1 MKGKKRG
8 RPQGTGRNGQIKYLS
23 DIQLEAFMKQVRQS
37 KRDDFL
43 FGLMLYVGARVAE
56 IANLRL
62 EDFNEESNQ
71 VVIRGVKSGNTR
83 VYTMPGK
90 LWKKYQRWIK
100 ERDKVEDADKNPFVF
115 ITSHGTYDSGMSR
128 DGIQYLFKE
137 YARKAGLEG
146 FSAHSLRHTTAIQRV
161 RAGHSAVRIQ
171 KWLRQ
176 KQLTSTLKYFDLAGK
191 ELAEDENEA
200 QQVFDKFL

>member
-1 MKGKKRG
+1 MTGKKRG
-8 RPQGTGRNGQIKYLS
+8 RPEGTKKGGVIKYLS
-23 DIQLEAFMKQVRQS
+23 DEQLEAFMKEVRSS

-43 FGLMLYVGARVAE
+43 FGLMLYVGTRVAE
-56 IANLRL
+56 IANLKL

-90 LWKKYQRWIK
+90 LWKKYQRWLK
-100 ERDKVEDADKNPFVF
+100 ERDKIKDSDKNPYVF
-115 ITSHGTYDSGMSR
+115 ITSHGTYDTGMSR

-137 YARKAGLEG
+137 YAKKAGLNG

-191 ELAEDENEA
+191 ELQEDENEA

>member
-1 MKGKKRG
+1 MSGKKRG
-8 RPQGTGRNGQIKYLS
+8 RPEGTEKYGVIKYLS
-23 DIQLEAFMKQVRQS
+23 DEQLERYMKQVRQS

-56 IANLRL
+56 VSNLKL
-62 EDFNEESNQ
+62 EDFNNESNQ
-71 VVIRGVKSGNTR
+71 VTIRGVKSGNTR

-90 LWKKYQRWIK
+90 LWKKYGGWIK
-100 ERDKVEDADKNPFVF
+100 ERDKIKDSKKNPYVF
-115 ITSHGTYDSGMSR
+115 ITSHSVYDAGISR
-128 DGIQYLFKE
+128 DGIQYLFKQ
-137 YARKAGLEG
+137 YAKKAGLEG

-176 KQLTSTLKYFDLAGK
+176 KSLTSTLRYFELAGK

-200 QQVFDKFL
+200 QQVFDRFL

>member
-1 MKGKKRG
+1 MTGKKRG

-23 DIQLEAFMKQVRQS
+23 DGQLEAFMKEARQS

-56 IANLRL
+56 VANLKL

-90 LWKKYQRWIK
+90 LWKKYQRWMK
-100 ERDKVEDADKNPFVF
+100 ERVYIDDAEKNPFVF
-115 ITSHGTYDSGMSR
+115 ITSHGTYDTGMSR
-128 DGIQYLFKE
+128 DGIQYLFKQ
-137 YARKAGLEG
+137 YAKKAGLEG
-146 FSAHSLRHTTAIQRV
+146 FSAHSLRHSTAIQRV

-200 QQVFDKFL
+200 QQVFDRFL